1 MVNPPLQETVP
12 EIEANVFL
20 DPSPTSSEEEK
31 ALFLNAE
38 QRRQYQL
45 LNRKR
50 ELENQQ
56 FERDV
61 GNREQFAERAY
72 GLTQSWIG
80 FLFVL
85 TICQFS
91 LKGMLPGLSDTEF
104 ITVFTTTTASV
115 FGFWILVGRY
125 LFKPHDAAE
134 DRKAKKQDRKD
145 VKKMLANDE

>member
-1 MVNPPLQETVP
+1 MVNPPTDEAAPESQATVS
-12 EIEANVFL
+12 L

-31 ALFLNAE
+31 GLFLNAE
-38 QRRQYQL
+38 QLRQYRL
-45 LNRKR
+45 LNRRR

-85 TICQFS
+85 TVCQFS
-91 LKGMLPGLSDTEF
+91 LKGTLPGLTDTEF

-125 LFKPHDAAE
+125 LFKPNDPAE
-134 DRKAKKQDRKD
+134 DRKTKKQDRSD
-145 VKKMLANDE
+145 MKKMLAKGD